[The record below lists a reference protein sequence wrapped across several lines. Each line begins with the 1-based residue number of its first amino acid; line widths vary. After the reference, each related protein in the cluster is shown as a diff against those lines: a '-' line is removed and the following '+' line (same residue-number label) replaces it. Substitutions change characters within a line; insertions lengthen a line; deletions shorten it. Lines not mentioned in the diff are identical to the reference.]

1 MKKIIFVFTLTFIFG
16 NIFSQDTIT
25 KRNSEKIIAKILEIT
40 PTEIKYKKFDYQD
53 GPLYTDKKS
62 DIKMVVFANGMK
74 EIFEEEKVART
85 EIKISDTSDDYVVKE
100 APVSTK
106 IDQWGQNRFRYKS
119 RFMGEREI
127 QDVLLKTKDK
137 KIMSLVGSA
146 KDAKKMQYV
155 GFAGIPLGIGAG
167 VLALASVSSYSFEP
181 SYLAGAAVC
190 AVAAIA
196 CPVVA
201 ITMKSK
207 RNKCNKAAVKLYN
220 EKF

>member
-1 MKKIIFVFTLTFIFG
+1 MKKIILLISLTFIFG
-16 NIFSQDTIT
+16 NIFSQDTIH
-25 KRNSEKIIAKILEIT
+25 KRNSEKVIAKILEIT
-40 PTEIKYKKFDYQD
+40 PAEIKYKKFDFQD
-53 GPLYTDKKS
+53 GPLYTEKKS
-62 DIKMVVFANGMK
+62 AIKMIVFANGMK
-74 EIFEEEKVART
+74 EVFEEEKAVKT
-85 EIKISDTSDDYVVKE
+85 EIKVAETPDDYVVKE
-100 APVSTK
+100 TPVSTK

-119 RFMGEREI
+119 RIHNEREI

-167 VLALASVSSYSFEP
+167 VLAIASVSSYSFEP

-207 RNKCNKAAVKLYN
+207 RNNCNRAAVKLYN